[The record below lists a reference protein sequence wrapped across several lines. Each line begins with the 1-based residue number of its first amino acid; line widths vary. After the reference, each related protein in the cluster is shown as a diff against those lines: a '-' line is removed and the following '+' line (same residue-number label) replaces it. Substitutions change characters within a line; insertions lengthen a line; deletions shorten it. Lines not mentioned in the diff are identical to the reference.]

1 MEADVWSKDFDPRK
15 AAERAVEAA
24 QQVTGSK
31 LRGATLYGSA
41 AGKDGEFHPVHS
53 DVNIAFVFSALGAA
67 ELHALHGAA
76 RTWRRCRVVRPLLL
90 SEEMLRSSLD
100 AYPLEYLLIRER
112 RETLAGEDFFGP
124 LVLEHAALRLEVERV
139 LRAQELGLGLSYV
152 ALAGTRGGAR
162 VWAAQASN
170 AIAASASG
178 LVHLAGEPVPR
189 TKAALAERCAALFH
203 VDGSAFAR
211 LLMIRDRDR
220 ERVEARELLDSA
232 LNILDKL
239 LDSAER
245 MTLQARKP

>member
-1 MEADVWSKDFDPRK
+1 MWPKGFDPRR

-24 QQVTGSK
+24 RQEAGAS

-41 AGKDGEFHPVHS
+41 AGQDGEFHPVHS

-67 ELHALHGAA
+67 ELSALGRAA
-76 RTWRRCRVVRPLLL
+76 RIWRRCRVVRPLLL
-90 SEEMLRSSLD
+90 SEEMLQSSLD
-100 AYPLEYLLIRER
+100 AYPLEYLLIRKR
-112 RETLAGEDFFGP
+112 RETLAGTDFFGP

-152 ALAGTRGGAR
+152 ALAGTRGGVR
-162 VWAAQASN
+162 LWAVQASN

-189 TKAALAERCAALFH
+189 TKRALADRCAALFG
-203 VDGSAFAR
+203 VDGVAFTR
-211 LLMIRDRDR
+211 LLMIRDRHR
-220 ERVEARELLDSA
+220 ERVDATELLDSA

-245 MTLQARKP
+245 MTPQARKL